1 MKSTIYIFVRH
12 AESEKNI
19 RDVTGG
25 KGEKLTKKGMEQAT
39 VLSSFL
45 FDKIKGKELDI
56 ISSDTMQTKQT
67 AKIVADM
74 FHENYLVTEKLDP
87 AGMGVISGL
96 TKREMKEKYPDLY
109 EQMALWREQKIEAIQ
124 LEIPEMEIPIVFW
137 DRIVNYLKEIN
148 DGKMKILVCTRSIM
162 VLVYNL
168 VKGNKPILGHGYKHI
183 KIENCDTVAF
193 SVDANFEKIQLICEM
208 TSEGLQ

>member
-1 MKSTIYIFVRH
+1 MRNTFYIFVRH

-25 KGEKLTKKGMEQAT
+25 KGEKLTKEGMEQA
-39 VLSSFL
+39 VALGSFL
-45 FDKIKGKELDI
+45 YEQLKDKELDI

-67 AKIVADM
+67 AKIIADM
-74 FHENYLVTEKLDP
+74 FKGNYQVTEKLEP

-96 TKREMKEKYPDLY
+96 TKREMEEKYPDLY
-109 EQMALWREQKIEAIQ
+109 EQMTLWREQKIEAIQ
-124 LEIPEMEIPIVFW
+124 LEIPKMEIPTVFW
-137 DRIVNYLKEIN
+137 NRIVDFLREIN
-148 DGKMKILVCTRSIM
+148 DGKIKILVCTRSIM

-168 VKGNKPILGHGYKHI
+168 VKGNRPVLGHGYKHV
-183 KIENCDTVAF
+183 KIENCETIAF
-193 SVDANFEKIQLICEM
+193 SVDANFENIQLICEM

>member
-1 MKSTIYIFVRH
+1 MRNTFYIFVRH

-25 KGEKLTKKGMEQAT
+25 KGEKLTKEGMEQAVT
-39 VLSSFL
+39 LSSFL
-45 FDKIKGKELDI
+45 YEQLKDKELDI

-67 AKIVADM
+67 AKIIADM
-74 FHENYLVTEKLDP
+74 FKGNYQVTEKLEP

-96 TKREMKEKYPDLY
+96 TKREMEENYPDLY
-109 EQMALWREQKIEAIQ
+109 EQMTLWREQKIEAIQ
-124 LEIPEMEIPIVFW
+124 LEIPEMEIPTDFW
-137 DRIVNYLKEIN
+137 DRIVNFLREIN

-162 VLVYNL
+162 VLIYNL
-168 VKGNKPILGHGYKHI
+168 VKGNRPILGHGYKHV
-183 KIENCDTVAF
+183 KIENCDTIAF